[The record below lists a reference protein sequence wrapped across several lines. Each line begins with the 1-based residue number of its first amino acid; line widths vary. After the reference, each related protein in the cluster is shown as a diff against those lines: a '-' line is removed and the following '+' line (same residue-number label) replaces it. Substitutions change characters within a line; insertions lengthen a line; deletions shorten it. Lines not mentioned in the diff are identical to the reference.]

1 MKLRTLFFAL
11 SLMILGL
18 TAASQAQFMG
28 DSYGAV
34 TYNMGLPVS
43 DTKDFTD
50 AYSWR
55 GMGLEFRK
63 FTKDNMS
70 VGLSLGWNVFHQEV
84 NETSPI
90 LEGRSEIGGHAT
102 GNQDRTINAFPL
114 MVGFQ
119 FYASDQGHARPY
131 FGISGPGFYI
141 EQRLDIGVFS
151 FQEDGWNWGL
161 APEVGLLVPVAG
173 GDANMLLNVR
183 YNYAFEGYGRG
194 PYSYLGFNV
203 GFAWS
208 SY

>member
-1 MKLRTLFFAL
+1 
-11 SLMILGL
+11 MILGL
-18 TAASQAQFMG
+18 ASASQAQFMG

-43 DTKDFTD
+43 DTKDFTS

-63 FTKDNMS
+63 FNKENMS
-70 VGLSLGWNVFHQEV
+70 VGLSLGWNVFHEET
-84 NETSPI
+84 NETI
-90 LEGRSEIGGHAT
+90 EIAEGRGSAT

-119 FYASDQGHARPY
+119 IYGGQEGSARPY
-131 FGISGPGFYI
+131 FGVSGPGFYI

-161 APEVGLLVPVAG
+161 APEVGLIVPVRG

-203 GFAWS
+203 GFAWA